1 MTIHIYISTPDQNG
15 TPAGTV
21 QQTDNLYWDSSVMLG
36 VTVNCQEIGGV
47 FFFLKG
53 GSFIR
58 FYFITSEEV
67 AESFP
72 ERNQQDSGDPAES
85 VAAGHAALS
94 APHLPAS
101 AHCFPFLSHQASSE
115 LSDELPR

>member
-1 MTIHIYISTPDQNG
+1 MTIHIYVSTPDQNG
-15 TPAGTV
+15 TSAGAV
-21 QQTDNLYWDSSVMLG
+21 QQTDNLYRDSSVVLG
-36 VTVNCQEIGGV
+36 VAVKCQERGGGV
-47 FFFLKG
+47 CLKG
-53 GSFIR
+53 GSFIC

-67 AESFP
+67 P
-72 ERNQQDSGDPAES
+72 ERNQQGSGDPAES